1 MPNCRRRFSTEQEVK
16 KHIDNHMNPNSTKGR
31 KKKNANNNNNNNNN
45 VVAVPNATQGTPD
58 QNHIQTQVSAQAQDI
73 AAVVAAHQQ
82 DSKSAFLTKDMQ
94 NNIIPRMTPGIVKHE
109 LYFPPQCYGPPFNG
123 QTFNGANQQGPP
135 QPPSTTTT
143 QPSTTNNSSTSVNT
157 PTAAVVQ
164 WRSID
169 ETVLPPPPPSSAGTT
184 TVPRMENNTTISHDI
199 VSTYNNNN
207 LPPPPHYSRDKWEKG
222 HDNVKFKF

>member
-45 VVAVPNATQGTPD
+45 VPAAIASNTTQVAPE
-58 QNHIQTQVSAQAQDI
+58 QNHIQTQVQAQAQDI

-82 DSKSAFLTKDMQ
+82 DTKSPFLTKDMQ

-123 QTFNGANQQGPP
+123 QTFNGANQQGPT
-135 QPPSTTTT
+135 QPPTTTTT
-143 QPSTTNNSSTSVNT
+143 QPSTTSNNNSSAAVAHT

-164 WRSID
+164 
-169 ETVLPPPPPSSAGTT
+169 
-184 TVPRMENNTTISHDI
+184 
-199 VSTYNNNN
+199 
-207 LPPPPHYSRDKWEKG
+207 
-222 HDNVKFKF
+222 